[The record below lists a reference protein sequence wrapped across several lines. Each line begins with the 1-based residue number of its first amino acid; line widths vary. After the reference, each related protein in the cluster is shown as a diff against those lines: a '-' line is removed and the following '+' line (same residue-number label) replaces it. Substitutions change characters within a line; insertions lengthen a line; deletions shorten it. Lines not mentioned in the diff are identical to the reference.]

1 MGQHLRSKSWQGIE
15 LSKFGRSFFLSSRL
29 AFSGTPPHSSL
40 EDRLK
45 RIYSSFFC
53 ETFSGLPRCAAHLT
67 AGCGRNTELVEVL
80 MVHLPGKWR

>member
-15 LSKFGRSFFLSSRL
+15 LFKFGRSFFLSSRL
-29 AFSGTPPHSSL
+29 AFSGAPPHSSL
-40 EDRLK
+40 GDRLK

-53 ETFSGLPRCAAHLT
+53 ETFGGLSRCAGHLP
-67 AGCGRNTELVEVL
+67 AGCVRNTALVEVL